1 MAASLARVARSRDP
15 RPEDWSRHWAVRGV
29 RVHDAQTA
37 RPRRLWARR
46 YELVREP
53 RSLSEWTARRPRF
66 DPSLA
71 RLTRK
76 HIGHVRPSVASQPK
90 AWPATARP

>member
-1 MAASLARVARSRDP
+1 MSAFDP
-15 RPEDWSRHWAVRGV
+15 KWTS
-29 RVHDAQTA
+29 T
-37 RPRRLWARR
+37 LWARR

-53 RSLSEWTARRPRF
+53 RSLREWTARRPRF
-66 DPSLA
+66 DSPLA

-90 AWPATARP
+90 ACLLLTDLNSNERGDTHEGSVL